1 MRESFYCDSLI
12 FHGFKTNDITKA
24 REEAK
29 GGWKAGRLRG
39 SLGSREAGN
48 QKGIFILLGRNH
60 YCNKM

>member
-29 GGWKAGRLRG
+29 GGWEAEREPGKQGGREPERDFHP
-39 SLGSREAGN
+39 SW
-48 QKGIFILLGRNH
+48 
-60 YCNKM
+60 